1 MSKKSFPFMKYVPHI
16 RKIRILSKMSYQHS
30 IKNKLVYT
38 FLLNAVLFISCVG
51 LAIFCMNDLM
61 KDMRFMKDTGEHSVQ
76 ITELSRL
83 INAKDIR
90 IADYITFLNEED
102 VKEYRKLRA
111 ELNGMTDE
119 TMNGLGKKD
128 RELLQRFSE
137 NNKTIDELFIKE
149 IAPAVVRLDEAIY
162 TDARMKISVLRDQ
175 NNTLLMQVRERT
187 LHKQNTVLQS
197 TENNMNT
204 LFFLLIGFV
213 ISSIVISFFIVNL
226 VSNKINKSIDKILSV
241 TKAVAKG
248 DLTHSV
254 PPTGRK
260 DEIGQLNSSIRYMV
274 ERLRE
279 LVIGIKDSSHTV
291 QSNSR
296 HIKSLADSINAS
308 SHQVGD
314 SMARLSGS
322 SEEQVAAAEQ
332 LNNQYQTFNDG
343 VLQVETNGLSLSELS
358 SHMQGVTVEGIA
370 SMNST
375 TNQIEMVY
383 GKIKKTHD
391 LLDRLEES
399 AIDISNLTK
408 SIKKIADQ
416 TNLLSLNASIEAARA
431 GEAGKG
437 FSVVANEVR
446 KLAQDVDASLIEMNE
461 SVLNVQH
468 ISKEVSSSLK
478 DGYKELST
486 GKEYIRTTGEHFN
499 EMKKQASGMD
509 HNITEISG
517 SLKMLKEYMH
527 HIQGAFQSVS
537 AVGKEFNDGTITI
550 NSSIQ
555 EQNGLIETLYG
566 QSDDLTQKANQLSD
580 LVKTFRM

>member
-1 MSKKSFPFMKYVPHI
+1 MSKKSFPFMKYVPHS

-51 LAIFCMNDLM
+51 LAIFSMNDLM

-187 LHKQNTVLQS
+187 LHKQDTVLQS

-248 DLTHSV
+248 DLTLSV

-260 DEIGQLNSSIRYMV
+260 DEIGQLNSSIRHMV

-343 VLQVETNGLSLSELS
+343 VLQVETNGHSLSELS

-431 GEAGKG
+431 GDAGKG

-478 DGYKELST
+478 DGYKELGT

-499 EMKKQASGMD
+499 EMKKQATGMD

>member
-1 MSKKSFPFMKYVPHI
+1 
-16 RKIRILSKMSYQHS
+16 
-30 IKNKLVYT
+30 
-38 FLLNAVLFISCVG
+38 
-51 LAIFCMNDLM
+51 
-61 KDMRFMKDTGEHSVQ
+61 
-76 ITELSRL
+76 
-83 INAKDIR
+83 
-90 IADYITFLNEED
+90 
-102 VKEYRKLRA
+102 
-111 ELNGMTDE
+111 
-119 TMNGLGKKD
+119 
-128 RELLQRFSE
+128 
-137 NNKTIDELFIKE
+137 
-149 IAPAVVRLDEAIY
+149 
-162 TDARMKISVLRDQ
+162 
-175 NNTLLMQVRERT
+175 
-187 LHKQNTVLQS
+187 
-197 TENNMNT
+197 
-204 LFFLLIGFV
+204 
-213 ISSIVISFFIVNL
+213 
-226 VSNKINKSIDKILSV
+226 
-241 TKAVAKG
+241 
-248 DLTHSV
+248 
-254 PPTGRK
+254 
-260 DEIGQLNSSIRYMV
+260 
-274 ERLRE
+274 
-279 LVIGIKDSSHTV
+279 
-291 QSNSR
+291 
-296 HIKSLADSINAS
+296 
-308 SHQVGD
+308 
-314 SMARLSGS
+314 MARLSGS
-322 SEEQVAAAEQ
+322 SEEQVAAAEH

-343 VLQVETNGLSLSELS
+343 VIQVETNGHSLSELS
-358 SHMQGVTVEGIA
+358 SHMQGVTVEGIS

-468 ISKEVSSSLK
+468 ISREVSSSLK

-499 EMKKQASGMD
+499 EMKKQATGMD

-527 HIQGAFQSVS
+527 HIQGAFQSVT